1 MNLDNLYESLVQE
14 SPLPPDWDQSM
25 FTGRQGTYKQMI
37 EYAKARAQQIGK
49 GSSRVAFEVP
59 YQGRKTVL
67 KVALSNS
74 KGLAQNEEEAEL
86 FSDWYIRNLG
96 IVIPMIDYD
105 ERNPKPTWIHTEYA
119 DKITKTQLK
128 RFFGGFDIADVV
140 ENIEYQQ
147 TGGKTWRY
155 RELPPEIYENEN
167 YQNLVDLVVNFPR
180 IKAGDLKRSANWG
193 IYKGKPVILDLGF
206 TENTISLYQRR

>member
-1 MNLDNLYESLVQE
+1 MKIDDLYQGIIQE
-14 SPLPPDWDQSM
+14 APLPPDWDQSM

-67 KVALSNS
+67 KVALSNT

-96 IVIPMIDYD
+96 IVIPLIDYD
-105 ERNPKPTWIHTEYA
+105 ERNSKPTWIHTEYA
-119 DKITKTQLK
+119 DKITKSQLK
-128 RFFGGFDIADVV
+128 RFFGGIDINVILASVD
-140 ENIEYQQ
+140 YQK
-147 TGGKTWRY
+147 TGKKNWFY
-155 RELPPEIYENEN
+155 KELPPEIHENEN
-167 YQNLVDLVVNFPR
+167 YQNLVDLVINFPR
-180 IKAGDLKRSANWG
+180 IETGDLGRAANWG
-193 IYKGKPVILDLGF
+193 IYKGRPVILDLGF
-206 TENTISLYQRR
+206 TESTVSLYQRR